1 MALSGHDFLP
11 GSKERTMS
19 ISVNA
24 ATRVSP
30 VAIDTSASATSADAT
45 PRGASGD
52 AEVEIDPATQMP
64 VPPRFP
70 WLSRLAS
77 QLEPVARQKPPFASA
92 PLLGDHLDRAA

>member
-1 MALSGHDFLP
+1 
-11 GSKERTMS
+11 MS

-30 VAIDTSASATSADAT
+30 VAIDTSASATSADAA
-45 PRGASGD
+45 PRGSGND
-52 AEVEIDPATQMP
+52 AAVQIDPATQLP
-64 VPPRFP
+64 LPPRFP

-77 QLEPVARQKPPFASA
+77 QLEPVAVQKPPFASA